1 MRVAA
6 EAVESPRQAAK
17 GTVDTLAPEL
27 MYYRSHRQ
35 SDPTVLVWRV
45 LTHYRPQG
53 EDPND
58 GSTTILVDAI
68 AGWSL
73 ESLPSEI
80 NVLKP

>member
-1 MRVAA
+1 
-6 EAVESPRQAAK
+6 
-17 GTVDTLAPEL
+17 
-27 MYYRSHRQ
+27 
-35 SDPTVLVWRV
+35 
-45 LTHYRPQG
+45 